1 MPRVRCNLLMTKP
14 FAPALPAGMAC
25 ALSESG
31 DRTESREGADAV
43 IEAPCDTPRR
53 VPRWTGGHRC
63 TARELAP
70 WNGGCKE
77 EVMAKMQGVDAGQSS
92 KAVRPGGF
100 YRCRSDD
107 SRNMPLPVC
116 SCS

>member
-43 IEAPCDTPRR
+43 IEALCDTSRR
-53 VPRWTGGHRC
+53 VPRWTGGHR
-63 TARELAP
+63 
-70 WNGGCKE
+70 
-77 EVMAKMQGVDAGQSS
+77 
-92 KAVRPGGF
+92 
-100 YRCRSDD
+100 
-107 SRNMPLPVC
+107 
-116 SCS
+116 